1 MESSSDGFCVYE
13 VRPGDS
19 LSGIAAH
26 FGYVT
31 PTQLAR
37 INKLSLIGCG
47 LPPVFPGQRLIVPQV
62 SKSGT
67 DTFKVRRAPGAAL
80 RVTALPTSDR
90 PLQTSRSVESDFIL
104 QPDFYAVRSRA
115 NSNRVSFAE
124 DSEKQFVKVVA
135 QRVLSSG
142 ELIDG
147 VLLITP
153 DSLCFDATVTAVA
166 QKRAF
171 LATHPSISSESN
183 GKQDKT
189 VCSEQEGIAKELL
202 ELGVCVPLET
212 LSSMCTLKKLVQHA
226 NGLGYSSWISHIL
239 ILPDHWLAHSG
250 QRLTVPESYMDQ
262 RLHVHLWVH
271 VLVEC
276 GHIAYLFLAVP
287 PETSCVTDED
297 GYIVTGSDLTSRQ
310 SPQVDAEVELCSQSS
325 LSDGAH
331 SPSHPVETFTRKHS
345 FTLEAENALFLRVV
359 QFSSGKAV
367 NEYHFQIITEEI
379 AKVYAFL
386 LRAGVRPAYGSREL
400 VADRYRSDTADSLT
414 SVDDRASSCT
424 QRSLVEEAL
433 EDMQCA
439 SPAPELYGGF
449 SGILS
454 DDMLFDLGSNFPTH
468 WIGANLQLIYK
479 TEQDGYSLGTLY
491 RKSKNVEGGV
501 LLVIRDTLGIVFGA
515 ILSERIQCSKHF
527 YGTGETCVFHWCP
540 DFKRYDWTKKNYFF
554 MRGSANSFQIGGQS
568 GRNAIWFDEAL
579 KYGRSEPTDTFDNPV
594 LSGSLPAFQFAS
606 LSLSEHD
613 SNLGE
618 DTGRSSGSEI
628 VSYERSTRSQ
638 SRTSSTDHEV
648 SAHAIGLDSVPFL
661 IDSLEAWELIS

>member
-1 MESSSDGFCVYE
+1 A
-13 VRPGDS
+13 
-19 LSGIAAH
+19 I
-26 FGYVT
+26 
-31 PTQLAR
+31 
-37 INKLSLIGCG
+37 
-47 LPPVFPGQRLIVPQV
+47 
-62 SKSGT
+62 
-67 DTFKVRRAPGAAL
+67 KVRRAPGAAF
-80 RVTALPTSDR
+80 RVTAFPTSDR
-90 PLQTSRSVESDFIL
+90 PLQTSRSVESDFTL

-115 NSNRVSFAE
+115 NSNRVSFVE

-142 ELIDG
+142 ELVDG

-153 DSLCFDATVTAVA
+153 DSLCFDATLTAIA

-171 LATHPSISSESN
+171 LAAHSSISSDSN
-183 GKQDKT
+183 GKQSET
-189 VCSEQEGIAKELL
+189 VCSKQEGIAKEVL

-212 LSSMCTLKKLVQHA
+212 LSSMTTLKKIVQHT
-226 NGLGYSSWISHIL
+226 NGFGCHE
-239 ILPDHWLAHSG
+239 
-250 QRLTVPESYMDQ
+250 LTDSQ
-262 RLHVHLWVH
+262 IHGS
-271 VLVEC
+271 VEC
-276 GHIAYLFLAVP
+276 SPKASKAERPNFEAIVP
-287 PETSCVTDED
+287 PETTSVTDED
-297 GYIVTGSDLTSRQ
+297 GYVVTGSDLTSRQ
-310 SPQVDAEVELCSQSS
+310 GPQVDTEAGLSSRSS
-325 LSDGAH
+325 LSSGAH
-331 SPSHPVETFTRKHS
+331 SPLHPMEMFTRKHS
-345 FTLEAENALFLRVV
+345 FTLEAENALFLRLV

-367 NEYHFQIITEEI
+367 NEYHFQIATEEI

-386 LRAGVRPAYGSREL
+386 LRAGVGPAYGSREI
-400 VADRYRSDTADSLT
+400 VADRHRSDTIDSLT
-414 SVDDRASSCT
+414 SVDRASSCT
-424 QRSLVEEAL
+424 HRSLVEEAL

-454 DDMLFDLGSNFPTH
+454 DDMLLDLGSNFPTH

-491 RKSKNVEGGV
+491 RKSKDVEGGV
-501 LLVIRDTLGIVFGA
+501 LLVIRDTLGTVFGA

-613 SNLGE
+613 NNLSE
-618 DTGRSSGSEI
+618 DTGRSVGSEG

-638 SRTSSTDHEV
+638 LRTSSTDHGIGM
-648 SAHAIGLDSVPFL
+648 HAISLDSVPFL

>member
-62 SKSGT
+62 SKGGT
-67 DTFKVRRAPGAAL
+67 DTIKVRRAPGAAL
-80 RVTALPTSDR
+80 RVTTLPTSDR
-90 PLQTSRSVESDFIL
+90 PLQTSRSVESDFTL

-135 QRVLSSG
+135 QRVLPSG
-142 ELIDG
+142 ELVDG

-153 DSLCFDATVTAVA
+153 DSLCFDATLTAIA

-202 ELGVCVPLET
+202 ELGVCVPLES

-226 NGLGYSSWISHIL
+226 NGLGCHEVTDSQIHGS
-239 ILPDHWLAHSG
+239 
-250 QRLTVPESYMDQ
+250 
-262 RLHVHLWVH
+262 
-271 VLVEC
+271 VEC
-276 GHIAYLFLAVP
+276 APQAPEEKGSNHEVAVP
-287 PETSCVTDED
+287 PETTSVTEED
-297 GYIVTGSDLTSRQ
+297 GYVVTGSDLTSRQ
-310 SPQVDAEVELCSQSS
+310 SPQVDAEVELSSHSS
-325 LSDGAH
+325 LSDGTH
-331 SPSHPVETFTRKHS
+331 SPLHPVETFTRKHS
-345 FTLEAENALFLRVV
+345 FTLEAENALFLRLV

-386 LRAGVRPAYGSREL
+386 LRAGVGPAYGRREI
-400 VADRYRSDTADSLT
+400 VTDRYRSDTVDSLT

-424 QRSLVEEAL
+424 HRSLVEEAL

-618 DTGRSSGSEI
+618 DTGRSAGSER
-628 VSYERSTRSQ
+628 VNCERSTRSQ
-638 SRTSSTDHEV
+638 LRTSSTDHEI
-648 SAHAIGLDSVPFL
+648 SPHAIGLDSVPFL